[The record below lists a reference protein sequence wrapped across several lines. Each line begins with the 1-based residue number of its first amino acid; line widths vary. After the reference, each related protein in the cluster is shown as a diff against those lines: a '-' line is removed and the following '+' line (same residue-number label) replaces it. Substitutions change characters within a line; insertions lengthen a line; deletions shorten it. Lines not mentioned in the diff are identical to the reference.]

1 MIIESA
7 ERFGL
12 SQLHQLRGRVGRGDA
27 RSYCV
32 LMTGNKL
39 SRDSKLRM
47 ETMCRTQDGFEIA
60 EVDLQ
65 LRGPGDIMGTQQSGL
80 PDLRIADLVK
90 DQQILVAARNTA
102 LEITDEDP
110 DLTMSKNA
118 PLKEYMEWT
127 RQRKSDWS
135 IIS

>member
-1 MIIESA
+1 
-7 ERFGL
+7 
-12 SQLHQLRGRVGRGDA
+12 
-27 RSYCV
+27 
-32 LMTGNKL
+32 
-39 SRDSKLRM
+39 
-47 ETMCRTQDGFEIA
+47 
-60 EVDLQ
+60 
-65 LRGPGDIMGTQQSGL
+65 MGTQQSGL